1 VEVSEVLRGVPLE
14 YGFTLAVHRDGDGE
28 GVVLRRTDFVP
39 TAAAGVDLGDEE
51 ARRPFREWLVQMR
64 RLPGLRAS
72 GSGAFEE
79 LTGTQRA
86 EDELF
91 ADLTEG
97 AKPADIVAARL
108 SYRTPAYRAAWFAPL
123 RADWYR
129 WSELW
134 TGLPRLEGLDVT
146 AELEVGTPYEEEG
159 RTLVRLERKARVG
172 DQDLGR
178 LTAEFLTG
186 LGASPSNVKNM
197 LGFETVFR
205 DTAVFDTATWLP
217 VEVKSI
223 TKTFMRMETSRG
235 KWREE
240 EQEEHRYRFEW
251 RLRDGD

>member
-1 VEVSEVLRGVPLE
+1 
-14 YGFTLAVHRDGDGE
+14 
-28 GVVLRRTDFVP
+28 
-39 TAAAGVDLGDEE
+39 
-51 ARRPFREWLVQMR
+51 
-64 RLPGLRAS
+64 
-72 GSGAFEE
+72 
-79 LTGTQRA
+79 
-86 EDELF
+86 
-91 ADLTEG
+91 
-97 AKPADIVAARL
+97 VAARL

-134 TGLPRLEGLDVT
+134 TGLPLESGTHTLEARVHLGLPRLEGLDVT